1 MMLISK
7 CSFLLPQAKIQLS
20 TVSLKLLDYPMPS
33 AIQSGHRKKGNM
45 WKFSDD
51 AEKKKLVKSHSPML
65 ISCVTLGTVS

>member
-51 AEKKKLVKSHSPML
+51 AEKKNWQNHTVPCSLV
-65 ISCVTLGTVS
+65 V